1 MDTCVCAL
9 TKPAVANLSVP
20 SITFS
25 ALNVSGIFSTAK
37 ISLSLIAISAIFT
50 LPSANK
56 TLAFFI
62 KIFIFKPLNYAFA
75 KYAFCSSVNS
85 SSSTPRAFN
94 LI

>member
-25 ALNVSGIFSTAK
+25 ALNVSGIFSIAK

-56 TLAFFI
+56 TLAFLL
-62 KIFIFKPLNYAFA
+62 KYSYLNL
-75 KYAFCSSVNS
+75 
-85 SSSTPRAFN
+85 
-94 LI
+94 LIMLLLNMLFVLLSIHQVLHQELLI